1 VREYFIG
8 YALHPEEEEEEEEE
22 ETRTTPHKT

>member
-8 YALHPEEEEEEEEE
+8 YALCPEEEEEEEEDLKIE
-22 ETRTTPHKT
+22 EHDPH